1 MKKILIFMI
10 LVISVYANDIDKI
23 KIYTENYP
31 PYNMKINGVSQGIA
45 IDILDAMLKQMNSKL
60 TKKDIKIK
68 PWATGYKIVSKK
80 KNTMLFSTTRTK
92 QREKLF
98 KWVGPI
104 TTTEI
109 NLVTLNNSSIKVSD
123 INDICKSHYKI
134 GVVLNDV
141 AQQVLLSKNISPK
154 QIVTTAGKQAIVKNL
169 KALLG
174 HKIDIFACNFIG
186 AKYSAKLNYIE
197 SNLFKKIFTVKKSYL
212 YFAFNKNTNDHII
225 KEYQKAL
232 DTIKQNGIYDK
243 ILKKYR

>member
-80 KNTMLFSTTRTK
+80 KNTMLFSTTRTEL
-92 QREKLF
+92 REPLF

-104 TTTEI
+104 IPTKICVIAPKSKHYKI
-109 NLVTLNNSSIKVSD
+109 NSIDDLKKYKIGAV
-123 INDICKSHYKI
+123 INDI
-134 GVVLNDV
+134 GEQL
-141 AQQVLLSKNISPK
+141 LLSNGIPKKNVKS
-154 QIVTTAGKQAIVKNL
+154 VSGKTPVILNFSKMG
-169 KALLG
+169 KG
-174 HKIDIFACNFIG
+174 RIDMFAYEVNVAMYG
-186 AKYSAKLNYIE
+186 AKSFQIDTNAFE
-197 SNLFKKIFTVKKSYL
+197 PIFTLKEGQL
-212 YFAFNKNTNDHII
+212 YYAFNKKTDDKII
-225 KEYQKAL
+225 KKFQEAL
-232 DTIKQNGIYDK
+232 DTIKKNGTYDK
-243 ILKKYR
+243 ILKKYK